1 MAWQEISTYLQ
12 STKRLGLVRPA
23 SCVSREEGW
32 EGSWGSSTPMWSV
45 DRWVPFH
52 HWGQVECWRLNTS
65 IQGTWEEAREEE
77 RRESGRGRGSTASEN
92 SEEGRHVGF
101 PAEEEVEELHDTD
114 MSLPTIPTRRS
125 SSSNLRVGFAVDGR
139 SDDTYD
145 DTYSGISIGYTTIIV
160 SPRLIQKITMKV

>member
-1 MAWQEISTYLQ
+1 MSAGGY
-12 STKRLGLVRPA
+12 
-23 SCVSREEGW
+23 
-32 EGSWGSSTPMWSV
+32 
-45 DRWVPFH
+45 
-52 HWGQVECWRLNTS
+52 TS

-101 PAEEEVEELHDTD
+101 PAEEEVEEHYDTD

-125 SSSNLRVGFAVDGR
+125 SSSNLRVGFAVGGR

>member
-1 MAWQEISTYLQ
+1 MA
-12 STKRLGLVRPA
+12 
-23 SCVSREEGW
+23 
-32 EGSWGSSTPMWSV
+32 
-45 DRWVPFH
+45 FH

-77 RRESGRGRGSTASEN
+77 RRESGRGEPRRGSTASEN
-92 SEEGRHVGF
+92 SEEGRHDGF

-125 SSSNLRVGFAVDGR
+125 SSSNLRVGFAVGGR

-160 SPRLIQKITMKV
+160 SPR